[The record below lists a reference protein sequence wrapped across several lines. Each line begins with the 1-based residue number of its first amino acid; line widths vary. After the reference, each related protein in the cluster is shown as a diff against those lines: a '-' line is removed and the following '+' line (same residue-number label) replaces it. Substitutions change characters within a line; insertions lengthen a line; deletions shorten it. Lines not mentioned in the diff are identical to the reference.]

1 LDQEELPGIIGEL
14 AVRSEINVVLPIAE
28 VRRGALTVVSQQSDR
43 FTEADVS
50 VLELISRWVGAL
62 AHRAELVEKLRAEE
76 GARARTAA
84 AEQIVTVLAHD
95 IRNHL
100 NPLAGRLQLL
110 RLKLEQRGADEL
122 GLVDPAINAV
132 GRLARLTSSW
142 LDVSRLEQGLFE
154 LQLAP
159 VNLSDLLRET
169 AAALSSPKTQIVVTA
184 PPALVVLGDSDRLRQ
199 AFENVIANG
208 ARHSPP
214 GRPLRVTVEPVPEKN
229 RAHVVV
235 SDEGSGISPE
245 LLPHL
250 FERFVSTR
258 PKQGIGLGL
267 YLAERI
273 TAAHGGSLS
282 AESILGAGAHFHF
295 DLPCEGPP

>member
-1 LDQEELPGIIGEL
+1 MHSAPDQRLLDLLQSLLDTPALDLAQALTAAATHVARWLECDKVDAFLLDEARASLVALGTSETPLGKRQHALGLDVLPIANGGRLVQTFTTGNSYWTGRADLDQEELPGIIGEL

-50 VLELISRWVGAL
+50 VLELISHWVGAL

-132 GRLARLTSSW
+132 GR
-142 LDVSRLEQGLFE
+142 
-154 LQLAP
+154 
-159 VNLSDLLRET
+159 
-169 AAALSSPKTQIVVTA
+169 
-184 PPALVVLGDSDRLRQ
+184 
-199 AFENVIANG
+199 
-208 ARHSPP
+208 
-214 GRPLRVTVEPVPEKN
+214 
-229 RAHVVV
+229 
-235 SDEGSGISPE
+235 
-245 LLPHL
+245 
-250 FERFVSTR
+250 
-258 PKQGIGLGL
+258 
-267 YLAERI
+267 
-273 TAAHGGSLS
+273 
-282 AESILGAGAHFHF
+282 
-295 DLPCEGPP
+295 